1 MRDMDKVS
9 ITRFALLIVAVINAV
24 LNMLGYQTI
33 PDDLVNDVVAVVSG
47 VYALYMGWKNNYL
60 SKKGRKQKE
69 VLEKHGLL

>member
-1 MRDMDKVS
+1 MDKVS

-69 VLEKHGLL
+69 ILEKHGLL

>member
-1 MRDMDKVS
+1 MDKVS